1 MNLIAKLIGHRWA
14 VCTLLFFATT
24 INYIDRQILSLLKPI
39 LDDQLHWTNAE
50 FGMVNSAFQGAYGV
64 SLLFFGWLIDKYG
77 TKIGY
82 AVSIAAWSLAAMG
95 HALVGSVEGF
105 LWARVALGLGEG
117 GNYPAAIKA
126 TALWFPKKERALAT
140 SLFNSG
146 ANVGAILAPAI
157 VPWLAFKF
165 GWQSAFLAAG
175 AIGFVWLFLWMPW
188 FETPEKKPA
197 LSKEELAWIQS
208 DGAEVQ
214 SKKIPWGQL
223 LGYRQTWAFIIP
235 KLITDPVWWFFLIWL
250 PDFFKQTRG
259 LDIKKSWVLLVTI
272 YSIVTVLSIA
282 GGWVTGHMAK
292 MGWSMNRA
300 RKVGMLLFALC
311 VVPILAVTGAS
322 DWGAVLLIGLAGAAH
337 QAFSANLFTTVS
349 DSFPKQAVASVI
361 GIGGMAGAIG
371 GMLFPIVTGVL
382 LDSYKASGNVSA
394 GYGILFAFCAGAYLF
409 SLFILQLLNPKLE
422 SVQIKPS

>member
-1 MNLIAKLIGHRWA
+1 MNWIAKLIGHRWA
-14 VCTLLFFATT
+14 VCSLLFFATT

-64 SLLFFGWLIDKYG
+64 SLLVFGWLIDKYG

-82 AVSIAAWSLAAMG
+82 AISIAAWSLAAMG
-95 HALVGSVEGF
+95 HALVGSVGGF

-157 VPWLAFKF
+157 VPWMAFKF

-175 AIGFVWLFLWMPW
+175 AIGFLWLFLWMPW
-188 FETPEKKPA
+188 FETPDRKSS
-197 LSKEELAWIQS
+197 LSSKELSWIQS
-208 DGAEVQ
+208 DGPEVQ

-223 LGYRQTWAFIIP
+223 LGYRQAWGFILP

-282 GGWVTGHMAK
+282 GGWVTGHLAK
-292 MGWSMNRA
+292 RGWSINRA
-300 RKVGMLLFALC
+300 RKAGMLLFALC
-311 VVPILAVTGAS
+311 VVPIVAVTGAS

-371 GMLFPIVTGVL
+371 GMLFPIVTGML
-382 LDSYKASGNVSA
+382 LDSYKASGNVAA

-409 SLFILQLLNPKLE
+409 SLALLQLLNPSLE
-422 SVQIKPS
+422 PVQIKKS